1 MLLADE
7 WYGLAEF
14 FLLAGD
20 PLAFAA
26 DQGGELRPI
35 ITMLAATF
43 AAFLFAQLFTH
54 EMVSQYQNEGGFEVR
69 LP

>member
-26 DQGGELRPI
+26 YERGEI
-35 ITMLAATF
+35 
-43 AAFLFAQLFTH
+43 
-54 EMVSQYQNEGGFEVR
+54 
-69 LP
+69 